1 MQKLSNKWY
10 ESDVI
15 ATGMT
20 LKVGTNLEFTLIV
33 TGDINGDG
41 RIGIVDFAK
50 LKLHYIEKELLTGN
64 ALKAADIDGNGR
76 VSINDLAQIK
86 LVLIGSMEI

>member
-1 MQKLSNKWY
+1 MKALISV
-10 ESDVI
+10 SDK
-15 ATGMT
+15 T
-20 LKVGTNLEFTLIV
+20 
-33 TGDINGDG
+33 
-41 RIGIVDFAK
+41 GIVDFAK

-86 LVLIGSMEI
+86 LVLIGSLEI